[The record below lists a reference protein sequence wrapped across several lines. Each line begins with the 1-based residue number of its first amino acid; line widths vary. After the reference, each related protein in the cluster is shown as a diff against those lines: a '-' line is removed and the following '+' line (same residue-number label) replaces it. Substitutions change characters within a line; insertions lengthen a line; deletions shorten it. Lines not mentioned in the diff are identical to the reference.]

1 MRRPATMM
9 GGLSEKYLKFTLGKP
24 KCTCP
29 SSRGTAIINRIRLS
43 LLSSS
48 HIRCTH
54 LSRLSRNQILLN
66 ATHFLSPPFSVQ
78 NAGLNTNDL
87 RFLRDTIAI
96 VGRLKI
102 HLWIL
107 GWFHILV
114 ARSVRKFSNLLVD
127 TGVCCF
133 AIQVCDM
140 KAVVSQLLQIQDY
153 MPFAT
158 DDT

>member
-66 ATHFLSPPFSVQ
+66 ATHFLSPPLFSPKC
-78 NAGLNTNDL
+78 
-87 RFLRDTIAI
+87 RFEYKRSEIPTRYYCYC
-96 VGRLKI
+96 GKI
-102 HLWIL
+102 EDPPLDPW
-107 GWFHILV
+107 LV
-114 ARSVRKFSNLLVD
+114 PHSC
-127 TGVCCF
+127 G
-133 AIQVCDM
+133 QVCE
-140 KAVVSQLLQIQDY
+140 KVFKPPCGHRCLLLCHPG
-153 MPFAT
+153 M
-158 DDT
+158 